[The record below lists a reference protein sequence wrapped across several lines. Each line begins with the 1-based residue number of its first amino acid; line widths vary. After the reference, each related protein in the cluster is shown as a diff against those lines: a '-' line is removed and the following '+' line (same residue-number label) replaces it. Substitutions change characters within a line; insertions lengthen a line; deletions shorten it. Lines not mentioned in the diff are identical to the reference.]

1 MKRIE
6 FLVTFFLVVV
16 FTLQVTAGAFAAE
29 KEQGYYQETIITA
42 SILSL
47 LVPGLG
53 HYLLKINDRALTHFL
68 VCIGAWVVGVLL
80 IDSTYGISIILPI
93 IWHVYSAFDVFAI
106 ASSKGI
112 KY

>member
-1 MKRIE
+1 MKLIK
-6 FLVTFFLVVV
+6 FGVAFFLVIV
-16 FTLQVTAGAFAAE
+16 FAFQITTGVFAAE
-29 KEQGYYQETIITA
+29 KEQGYYQETIITV

-53 HYLLKINDRALTHFL
+53 HYLLKLNDRALTHFL
-68 VCIGAWVVGVLL
+68 VCIGAWTLGILL
-80 IDSTYGISIILPI
+80 MESTYGISIVLPI